1 MRNIPLLLCIALS
14 SCHKRDAGFRIQCES
29 EMYQISVIGFSLWRN
44 GTIIKKDQDLMKDI
58 ISYGS
63 KFEGIFAP
71 EKGRIKNDDI
81 LDPKGRPYQISFENG
96 VVTIWSLGLDG
107 IDQNGQGD
115 DIVFRERITD

>member
-1 MRNIPLLLCIALS
+1 
-14 SCHKRDAGFRIQCES
+14 
-29 EMYQISVIGFSLWRN
+29 
-44 GTIIKKDQDLMKDI
+44 MKDI

-63 KFEGIFAP
+63 KSEDFFAH